1 MVRTVLDTYA
11 NVEKYGKGHLNVD
24 TELRKSGGNPNAAL
38 RYGAT
43 LAFREFSDA
52 MVKAQCSDMIANL
65 TNRRPNRQ
73 K

>member
-1 MVRTVLDTYA
+1 MVRTVLDTHA
-11 NVEKYGKGHLNVD
+11 NVEKYGKSHLNVD
-24 TELRKSGGNPNAAL
+24 TELRKSGGNPNAPL
-38 RYGAT
+38 GYGAT